1 MEIIAGLCAV
11 RWTTHP
17 SCGFSRPTAK
27 RAGACHWK
35 MAYGD
40 EYGADDG
47 HVRCDREGQRRTEGG
62 TPIHHGICQ
71 KLEMDT
77 VIQYQH
83 VLNSGLDKAP
93 VALYSDSG
101 KDESLIY
108 CRWSCRLSRW
118 LWKDKEIWLAWKW
131 GIYGSGYTTKM
142 GISFGRMMRNYHWRY
157 PTWYNRVPYFQRK
170 PFFLKPDRRQGGGYT
185 LSSRGLSDSL
195 IGHWIYLGST
205 LEIYLEYIWW
215 SICIMMYLCNS
226 MQFYAVCNLT
236 SWIILTY
243 SGTWHPSAG
252 ISGCIRGGPP
262 RRQVPHHLCPKT

>member
-1 MEIIAGLCAV
+1 
-11 RWTTHP
+11 
-17 SCGFSRPTAK
+17 
-27 RAGACHWK
+27 

-118 LWKDKEIWLAWKW
+118 LWKDKEI
-131 GIYGSGYTTKM
+131 
-142 GISFGRMMRNYHWRY
+142 
-157 PTWYNRVPYFQRK
+157 
-170 PFFLKPDRRQGGGYT
+170 
-185 LSSRGLSDSL
+185 
-195 IGHWIYLGST
+195 
-205 LEIYLEYIWW
+205 
-215 SICIMMYLCNS
+215 
-226 MQFYAVCNLT
+226 
-236 SWIILTY
+236 
-243 SGTWHPSAG
+243 
-252 ISGCIRGGPP
+252 
-262 RRQVPHHLCPKT
+262 